1 MAKTPPSL
9 SQPTTQ
15 SADGAVTHVRRH
27 MTGLY
32 IWRFPR
38 WASELFLNP
47 TANPPDSLMNVW
59 TCRDTFGGVHH
70 CFRTGRLRCD
80 IQQSSH

>member
-15 SADGAVTHVRRH
+15 SADGAVTHVPHH

-38 WASELFLNP
+38 WAPELFPNP

-59 TCRDTFGGVHH
+59 TCRDTFGGCTIV
-70 CFRTGRLRCD
+70 FEPGG
-80 IQQSSH
+80 